1 MIKTIYSIRLYE
13 YYVDYCEEL
22 TEKMIHEAPD
32 DIRPIEHIFKKKLFE
47 GMALPDYFKLM
58 GGRLFNTRASLILP
72 VALGPDS
79 VSRSNRVIYMNALN
93 ELMKKCV
100 EHSDG
105 VSSDEIKMAE
115 FFMLCTARVYRSRN
129 KPKGNN
135 DYYEP
140 GFRTNR
146 DIVYA
151 VSFGNKPNAFFDIAS
166 FMYNII
172 DVKRC
177 YGRFKYGKVFLKK
190 VQDGENAFA
199 QSLFATFRQKNLE
212 KLGKEDDN
220 QLSFREKIGWFSIR
234 NIEILQDLTIY
245 LDEYSYKDKTGDIGK
260 LIEFFSRLASYE
272 ISSYDK
278 AKDALEYNV
287 IDYKFVQVVVD
298 LLNAITDNN
307 SLTKVFHKIYDGYLA
322 KDIDK
327 EEDEGIELPALQD
340 ILAEYQANPLQEQQ
354 LRDLIKNNYAMA
366 ETIRK
371 NLPKKIAV
379 FKDPRF
385 AEILNEGLTQIGENK
400 IKQEHVHAIY
410 EYINQKITDL
420 IPAPDGNLEANN
432 QNPLPAPEEPDG
444 H

>member
-1 MIKTIYSIRLYE
+1 M
-13 YYVDYCEEL
+13 
-22 TEKMIHEAPD
+22 
-32 DIRPIEHIFKKKLFE
+32 
-47 GMALPDYFKLM
+47 
-58 GGRLFNTRASLILP
+58 ILP

-199 QSLFATFRQKNLE
+199 QSLFASFRQKNLE

-220 QLSFREKIGWFSIR
+220 QLSFREKSVGLVF
-234 NIEILQDLTIY
+234 EI
-245 LDEYSYKDKTGDIGK
+245 
-260 LIEFFSRLASYE
+260 
-272 ISSYDK
+272 
-278 AKDALEYNV
+278 
-287 IDYKFVQVVVD
+287 
-298 LLNAITDNN
+298 
-307 SLTKVFHKIYDGYLA
+307 
-322 KDIDK
+322 
-327 EEDEGIELPALQD
+327 
-340 ILAEYQANPLQEQQ
+340 
-354 LRDLIKNNYAMA
+354 
-366 ETIRK
+366 
-371 NLPKKIAV
+371 
-379 FKDPRF
+379 
-385 AEILNEGLTQIGENK
+385 
-400 IKQEHVHAIY
+400 
-410 EYINQKITDL
+410 
-420 IPAPDGNLEANN
+420 
-432 QNPLPAPEEPDG
+432 
-444 H
+444 